1 MIIIYLQI
9 TLENPNFYLTEK
21 MVCLKITIFFLTSLA
36 GQIGQMANGQPWPNF
51 G

>member
-21 MVCLKITIFFLTSLA
+21 MVFLKITIFFLKKCFLVWR
-36 GQIGQMANGQPWPNF
+36 IWWDLIVVIWYL
-51 G
+51 